1 MTTVPPPPTL
11 KTPYPIWVFVLGP
24 VSGPQRMIVRPQK
37 ETDGFVG
44 IKADQ
49 KVFSYNDN
57 IAPVVLTIND
67 KLFCVYFNQTLH
79 STTRAN
85 ATYVF
90 MHLHS
95 CDVAID
101 ITIEDDLTDI
111 IDCLTR

>member
-1 MTTVPPPPTL
+1 MTSLPPAPTFQ
-11 KTPYPIWVFVLGP
+11 TPYPIWAFVLGP
-24 VSGPQRMIVRPQK
+24 VSGPRRMIVRPQK
-37 ETDGFVG
+37 ESDGFVG

-49 KVFSYNDN
+49 KVFSYGDN

-67 KLFCVYFNQTLH
+67 KLFRVYFNQTLH
-79 STTRAN
+79 STARAN
-85 ATYVF
+85 TTYVF
-90 MHLHS
+90 IRLHS